1 MTNEQFLI
9 ELESAFLRSKQI
21 LNKKEK
27 EYSEGVD
34 RFDQFKKV
42 AILNNVSPTEALW
55 GMASKHVTSI
65 ADMCKDPKMY
75 DLKQWREKLTDLRNY
90 TFLADA
96 LLIDLEVK

>member
-9 ELESAFLRSKQI
+9 ELESAFLRSKRV
-21 LNKKEK
+21 LDKKGK

-55 GMASKHVTSI
+55 GMASKHIISV
-65 ADMCKDPKMY
+65 ADMVKDPVNY
-75 DLKQWREKLTDLRNY
+75 SLKQWREKVGDLRNY
-90 TFLADA
+90 TFLLEG